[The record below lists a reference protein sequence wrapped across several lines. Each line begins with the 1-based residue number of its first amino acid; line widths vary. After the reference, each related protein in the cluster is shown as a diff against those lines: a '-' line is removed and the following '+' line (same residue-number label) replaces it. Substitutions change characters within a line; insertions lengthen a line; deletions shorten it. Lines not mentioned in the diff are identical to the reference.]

1 MRKVISVVIT
11 VLASVGAYSQSLQD
25 LKDNPGSIS
34 GNFEM
39 NTQYYQEDEAINAE
53 MPPETVG
60 FNGYLNLIYTR
71 GNFEAGLRYESY
83 QNALL
88 GFSRQFEGNG
98 IMYRY
103 ARYKDDHLEFTVGNF
118 YEQFGNGQIL
128 RTYFNPGFGI
138 DNSIDGVRVKY
149 NIKGVYL
156 KGIIGQQRN
165 YFDYGQGIVRGLDG
179 EVSFNEL
186 IPGWMTKP
194 LRFNVG
200 GSLVSRFQEDNST
213 LYTLPENTL
222 AYGGRFNLNYKGFN
236 LNGEYT
242 YKYNDPSADN
252 RFSYR
257 PGQAYFL
264 STSYSTKGFGITLS
278 AKTID
283 NMFFRSDRN
292 NSSQF
297 PELYINFIPTLTKQ
311 HTYNLMA
318 TLYPYAV
325 QFNGELSF
333 QGDIIYTFQK
343 GTPLGGKYGTTIQL
357 NASYASNI
365 DTVAI
370 NDETTERQ
378 LYDVNLFQGG
388 EKFWHDINI
397 EIAKKFSKKFKT
409 KFTYQN
415 LFYNQDVIEG
425 KPGVDNVEAHVG
437 IADLLFKI
445 DKKNAIRTELQGLF
459 TEQDNQNWATVV
471 VEWTNSP
478 NWFVGLMDQYNYG
491 NENVDDRQHYVTANV
506 GYIKD
511 ATRITLGYGRQRA
524 GIFCVGGVCRVVPA
538 SSGLSL
544 SITSSF

>member
-1 MRKVISVVIT
+1 MRKVVV
-11 VLASVGAYSQSLQD
+11 LVGSALLTIGSYAQSLQD
-25 LKDNPGSIS
+25 LKNDPGQIH

-53 MPPETVG
+53 LPPEELG
-60 FNGYLNLIYTR
+60 FNGYLNLIYNR
-71 GNFEAGLRYESY
+71 GNFEAGIRYESY

-103 ARYKDDHLEFTVGNF
+103 AKYKTNNLEFTVGNF
-118 YEQFGNGQIL
+118 YEQFGNGQVL
-128 RTYFNPGFGI
+128 RTYFDPGFGI

-149 NIKGVYL
+149 NFKGIYL
-156 KGIIGQQRN
+156 KGLIGQQRN
-165 YFDYGQGIVRGLDG
+165 YFDYGEGIVRGLDG
-179 EVSFNEL
+179 EVSINEL
-186 IPGWMTKP
+186 IPSMITKP
-194 LRFNVG
+194 LRLRVG
-200 GSLVSRFQEDNST
+200 GSIVSKFQEDNST

-222 AYGGRFNLNYKGFN
+222 AYSSRFNVNYKGFN
-236 LNGEYT
+236 VNGEYT

-252 RFSYR
+252 GFSYR
-257 PGQAYFL
+257 PGQAMFV
-264 STSYSTKGFGITLS
+264 STSYSKKGFGVTLS

-311 HTYNLMA
+311 HTYNLMT

-325 QFNGELSF
+325 QFNGEISY
-333 QGDIIYTFQK
+333 QADVIYTFKK
-343 GTPLGGKYGTTIQL
+343 GTLFGGKYGTTVQL
-357 NASYASNI
+357 NASFASNI
-365 DTVAI
+365 DTTYI
-370 NDETTERQ
+370 NDADSERQ
-378 LYDVNLFQGG
+378 LYEVDMFKDG

-397 EIAKKFSKKFKT
+397 EISKKFSKKFKT

-425 KPGVDNVEAHVG
+425 KPGVPNVEAHVG
-437 IADLLFKI
+437 VADLLFKLN
-445 DKKNAIRTELQGLF
+445 KTNAIRTELQGLF

-471 VEWTNSP
+471 VEWTRSP
-478 NWFVGLMDQYNYG
+478 NWFVGVMDQYNYG
-491 NENVDDRQHYVTANV
+491 NDNSKDRQHYVTANV

-511 ATRITLGYGRQRA
+511 GTRITLGYGRQRA